1 MSTPI
6 DPFHTM
12 GISRVAHA
20 MKSAGKSVIHMEF
33 GQPSTGAPAAA
44 VAEAHRV
51 LDTDGMGYWE
61 SPALKDR
68 IALHY
73 RTAYGLDVSP
83 ERILLTC
90 GASPGLVIALS
101 AGFKPGDRIGT
112 ARPGYVAYRNA
123 IRALKLHPVEIACGA
138 GTGFHLTANQIAEID
153 PPLMGMIIASPANP
167 TGAIIPGA
175 ELASIADT
183 CRARGVRIISDE
195 IYHGLSYG
203 EPERCMLSVA
213 PDAVVINSFSKYFSM
228 AAWRLGWMVVPDAE
242 AEHYRSYNANLFLT
256 APSLSQH
263 AALVTMDCEEDLQ
276 ANMAVYVR
284 NRRIMLD
291 AMPSLGI
298 DAIAPPD
305 GAFYIY
311 ADVGHMTDNSLA
323 FCEAMVRETGVA
335 AATGLDFDPVDGRR
349 FVRFSFAV
357 STAEVEDAITRLKP
371 WFAAQRQAALRAPIV
386 APG

>member
-12 GISRVAHA
+12 GISRIAHA
-20 MKSAGKSVIHMEF
+20 MKAAGKSVIHMEF

-44 VAEAHRV
+44 IAEAHRV
-51 LDTDGMGYWE
+51 LDIDGMGYWE
-61 SPALKDR
+61 SPGLKAR
-68 IALHY
+68 IARHY
-73 RTAYGLDVSP
+73 RTTYGLDVSP
-83 ERILLTC
+83 DRILLTC

-101 AGFKPGDRIGT
+101 AAFKPGDRIGV

-123 IRALKLHPVEIACGA
+123 IRALKLEPLEIACGA
-138 GTGFHLTANQIAEID
+138 ETGFHLTAAHIADID
-153 PPLMGMIIASPANP
+153 PPPEGMIIASPANP

-175 ELASIADT
+175 ELARVAET

-203 EPERCMLSVA
+203 EPERCMLA
-213 PDAVVINSFSKYFSM
+213 FDPDAIVINSFSKYFSM
-228 AAWRLGWMVVPDAE
+228 AAWRLGWMVVPEAE
-242 AEHYRSYNANLFLT
+242 VEHYRAYNANLFLT
-256 APSLSQH
+256 PPSLSQH
-263 AALVTMDCEEDLQ
+263 AALVTMDCEADLQ
-276 ANMAVYVR
+276 ANLAVYVR
-284 NRRIMLD
+284 NRQIMLD
-291 AMPSLGI
+291 ALPSLGVE
-298 DAIAPPD
+298 AIAPPD

-311 ADVGHMTDNSLA
+311 ADVGHMTDDSLA

-357 STAEVEDAITRLKP
+357 STAEVEDAIERLRP
-371 WFAAQRQAALRAPIV
+371 WFAVRRDAVLSATTGAA
-386 APG
+386 G